1 MLNIIIFGPPGAG
14 KGTQAQLIAEKYG
27 QKHLSSGEI
36 LRTERKKSESL
47 NEEIKKY
54 QDKGELV
61 PDQIINEL
69 MQNEIR
75 QNFTKA
81 GFILDGY
88 PRTIEQARELDKF
101 LNQENNHIDL
111 VLEISLT
118 EEESIARII
127 ERAKTSGRSD
137 DNPEVI
143 KDRCRIYEEESTPI
157 IEYYRQQEKLV
168 KIDGQA
174 TVNKVFAATCREID
188 KKTL

>member
-88 PRTIEQARELDKF
+88 PRTIEQAKELDKF
-101 LNQENNHIDL
+101 LSQENNRINL

-174 TVNKVFAATCREID
+174 TVNEVFAAACREID
-188 KKTL
+188 KKIL